1 MSIKNPIIMKP
12 HSFWSK
18 CFALLCLVALG
29 SGNIAA
35 QENDEPDKTL
45 SPYFVVISENPEN
58 DQLPLK
64 ETSVKSSISGSIA
77 DVTIKQVYVNSGKHP
92 LEAIYT
98 FPMSTRAAVY
108 AMQMTIGTRTIRAQI
123 EEKKKARADYEK
135 AKQEGKRASLLEQNR
150 PNVFT
155 MNVSNIMVGDT
166 IMVELRYTELLIP
179 ENGQYSFVYPT
190 VVGPRYS
197 NPAKNPSGPDDGYV
211 STPYTHKGV
220 MPTYKFNYELAINSA
235 VPIQD
240 VTCTSHKMNINNP
253 SANRAVVR
261 LAPSE
266 TNGGNRDVI
275 VNYSLRGNNIESGLM
290 LYEGQEENFFMLMV
304 QPPKRV
310 QKDDIPPR
318 EYIFIVDVSGSMW
331 GFPMEISKKLM
342 RNLLT
347 NLNPGDK
354 FNIILFSS
362 NAALLSP
369 SSVDATPENIDR
381 AMDFI
386 KGANQWSGTEVL
398 DALNTAYAIPRP
410 TKGVLNPVYA
420 PASIDED
427 ISRTMVILTDGYVT
441 VESKCFELIRQNSG
455 QANFF
460 AFGIGSSVNRWLIEG
475 MAFAGNGEPMIV
487 TKEDEAAAQA
497 ERFRQY
503 INTPVLTR
511 IKFNPGKF
519 QAYDIEP
526 VSVPDMM
533 AERPILIFGKYKGK
547 PQGTVSLTGK
557 VGRKPFR
564 QTYNLSNLKADP
576 ANSALRYLWARE
588 RIKYLSYL
596 DKDNYNDDQ
605 NPIAKQ
611 ILELGLKYNLM
622 TQYTSFVAIDEEI
635 VNKDGKQTTV
645 KQPVPMP
652 EGVSDY
658 AVGHDVSAFKVANV
672 AAVDLSRVTS
682 VFEEEEVEEDE
693 VFVVVETDPQF
704 PGGMDS
710 LYAFIQRN
718 LRYPEKALN
727 DQIAGTVY
735 ISFCVEKDGSITN
748 VKLLRDIGGGCGEEA
763 VRVVKMMPK
772 WIPGKQKGKPVRTQF
787 NLPVKF
793 KLSAK

>member
-1 MSIKNPIIMKP
+1 MK
-12 HSFWSK
+12 SLSLFSK
-18 CFALLCLVALG
+18 FIVLAALLCIGAGALR
-29 SGNIAA
+29 A
-35 QENDEPDKTL
+35 QSDEDENKTL
-45 SPYFVVISENPEN
+45 SPYFVVISQNPET

-64 ETSVKSSISGSIA
+64 ETTAQVTVSGSIA
-77 DVTIKQVYVNSGKHP
+77 DVTIRQVYVNSGKNP

-108 AMQMTIGTRTIRAQI
+108 AMQMTIGNRVIRAQI
-123 EEKKKARADYEK
+123 EEKQKARADYEK
-135 AKQEGKRASLLEQNR
+135 AKQEGKRASLLEQSR

-166 IMVELRYTELLIP
+166 IVVELRYTELLVP
-179 ENGQYSFVYPT
+179 EKGQYSFVYPT

-197 NPAKNPSGPDDGYV
+197 NESKSKAGPDDGFV
-211 STPYTHKGV
+211 SSPYTHQGV
-220 MPTYKFNYELAINSA
+220 MPAYKFDFNLTINAA
-235 VPIQD
+235 VPVKN
-240 VTCTSHKMNINNP
+240 VTCSTHKMNITAPNP
-253 SANRAVVR
+253 KQSVVR
-261 LAPSE
+261 LDRSE

-275 VNYSLRGNNIESGLM
+275 VNYSLQGNTIESGLM
-290 LYEGQEENFFMLMV
+290 LYEGKDENFFMLMV
-304 QPPKRV
+304 QPPQRV

-347 NLNPGDK
+347 NLNTGDK
-354 FNIILFSS
+354 FNIVLFSS
-362 NAALLSP
+362 NSAVFSP
-369 SSVDATPENIDR
+369 RSVDVTTKNIDE
-381 AMDFI
+381 AMAFI
-386 KGANQWSGTEVL
+386 AGGNQWSGTEVL
-398 DALNTAYAIPRP
+398 DALNTAYALPRP
-410 TKGVLNPVYA
+410 
-420 PASIDED
+420 DED

-441 VESKCFELIRQNSG
+441 VESRCFELIRQNNG
-455 QANFF
+455 DANFF

-487 TKEDEAAAQA
+487 TKESEAAAQG

-511 IKFNPGKF
+511 IQFNPGSF

-564 QTYNLSNLKADP
+564 QSYNLSNLKADP

-596 DKDNYNDDQ
+596 DNAQ
-605 NPIAKQ
+605 GPTAKA

-658 AVGHDVSAFKVANV
+658 AIGHEVSALK
-672 AAVDLSRVTS
+672 AARISSVDLSRVPS
-682 VFEEEEVEEDE
+682 VFEEVEEEEEVFMVIEEDPE
-693 VFVVVETDPQF
+693 F
-704 PGGMDS
+704 PGGTDS
-710 LYAFIQRN
+710 LIAFIQRN
-718 LRYPEKALN
+718 LHYPDEAKLN
-727 DQIAGTVY
+727 KIEGKVFITFIIEV
-735 ISFCVEKDGSITN
+735 DGSVSNIK
-748 VKLLRDIGGGCGEEA
+748 VLRDIGGGCGAEA
-763 VRVVKMMPK
+763 VRVVKLMPK
-772 WIPGKQKGKPVRTQF
+772 WKPGRQRGKAVRTQF
-787 NLPVKF
+787 NLPIHFV
-793 KLSAK
+793 LPEE

>member
-1 MSIKNPIIMKP
+1 MKTQ
-12 HSFWSK
+12 SLWCK
-18 CFALLCLVALG
+18 AFALPCLALFG
-29 SGNIAA
+29 MGTLGA
-35 QENDEPDKTL
+35 QDVNDDKTL
-45 SPYFVVISENPEN
+45 SPYFVVISENPET

-64 ETSVKSSISGSIA
+64 ETAVSTSISGSIA
-77 DVTIKQVYVNSGKHP
+77 DVTVRQVYVNSGKHP

-123 EEKKKARADYEK
+123 EEKQKARADYEK
-135 AKQEGKRASLLEQNR
+135 AKQEGKRASLLEQSR

-166 IMVELRYTELLIP
+166 IEVELRYTELLVP
-179 ENGQYSFVYPT
+179 EKGQYSFVYPT

-197 NPAKNPSGPDDGYV
+197 NATKKNAGPDDGFV
-211 STPYTHKGV
+211 SSPYTHQGEA
-220 MPTYKFNYELAINSA
+220 PTYKFSYELAINSA

-240 VTCTSHKMNINNP
+240 VTCTSHKMKVSNP
-253 SANRAVVR
+253 SAKQALVR
-261 LAPSE
+261 LDPSE
-266 TNGGNRDVI
+266 ANGGNRDVI
-275 VNYSLRGNNIESGLM
+275 VNYSLRGNAIESGLM
-290 LYEGQEENFFMLMV
+290 LYEGQDENFFMLMV

-310 QKDDIPPR
+310 LKDDIPPR

-342 RNLLT
+342 RNLVT

-354 FNIILFSS
+354 FNIVLFSS
-362 NAALLSP
+362 NSAVFSP
-369 SSVDATPENIDR
+369 RSVNATVENIDR

-398 DALNTAYAIPRP
+398 DALNTAYALPRP
-410 TKGVLNPVYA
+410 
-420 PASIDED
+420 DED

-441 VESKCFELIRQNSG
+441 VESRCFELIRQNNG
-455 QANFF
+455 EANFF
-460 AFGIGSSVNRWLIEG
+460 SFGIGSSVNRWLIEG

-487 TKEDEAAAQA
+487 TKESEAAAQA

-511 IKFNPGKF
+511 IQFNPGSF

-526 VSVPDMM
+526 ASVPDMM

-547 PQGTVSLTGK
+547 PQGNVTLTGK

-564 QTYNLSNLKADP
+564 QTYNLTNLKADP
-576 ANSALRYLWARE
+576 ANSALRYLWTRE
-588 RIKYLSYL
+588 RIKYLSYVV
-596 DKDNYNDDQ
+596 KDNGNDQD
-605 NPIAKQ
+605 PTAKQ

-622 TQYTSFVAIDEEI
+622 TQYTSFVAIDEEV

-645 KQPVPMP
+645 KQPIPMP

-658 AVGHDVSAFKVANV
+658 AVGYSAPVLSANV
-672 AAVDLSRVTS
+672 SKLSAVQVSI
-682 VFEEEEVEEDE
+682 EEEVDLEEEIFMVIEEDPE
-693 VFVVVETDPQF
+693 F
-704 PGGMDS
+704 PGGTDS
-710 LYAFIQRN
+710 LMAFIQRN
-718 LRYPEKALN
+718 LRYPEEAKRN
-727 DQIAGTVY
+727 KIEGKVF
-735 ISFCVEKDGSITN
+735 ISFIIEADGSVSNIK
-748 VKLLRDIGGGCGEEA
+748 VLRDIGSGCGAEA

-772 WIPGKQKGKPVRTQF
+772 WKPGKQRGKAVRTQF
-787 NLPVKF
+787 NLPIQFVLPKE
-793 KLSAK
+793 